1 VSVGRLDTLI
11 WSLIYGGL
19 VVLVMGFALRRSA
32 PGIGAATIALGG
44 VLALAGVVLIVVRS
58 RTVGRKAE

>member
-19 VVLVMGFALRRSA
+19 VVLVVGIALRASA
-32 PGIGAATIALGG
+32 PGLGAAAIALGG
-44 VLALAGVVLIVVRS
+44 VLAFAGVVLIVVRS
-58 RTVGRKAE
+58 RTVGRKG